1 MIEVETISKK
11 YLDKIKPYLT
21 DIIINLQESDTWKIQ
36 LTITINFISYVVEE
50 RVMHS
55 KRGNIEFMSYDNEN
69 EVVNELFEILF
80 SRYQIGLETSMS
92 GSDFGSTFVF

>member
-36 LTITINFISYVVEE
+36 LTITINFISYVV
-50 RVMHS
+50 
-55 KRGNIEFMSYDNEN
+55 
-69 EVVNELFEILF
+69 
-80 SRYQIGLETSMS
+80 
-92 GSDFGSTFVF
+92 